1 MSVGESASKLLQLE
15 LVIWCLV
22 TRIVHLSV
30 CQRTGLP
37 EPFFFFV
44 FFLHS
49 AESEGKKKE
58 EKKEMCNTVR
68 NTCIHCMAEKWYIYS
83 LVGER

>member
-37 EPFFFFV
+37 EPFFFLFS
-44 FFLHS
+44 FFILPR
-49 AESEGKKKE
+49 
-58 EKKEMCNTVR
+58 VR
-68 NTCIHCMAEKWYIYS
+68 AKRKRKRRRCVILLEIHVYTAWLKSGTYI
-83 LVGER
+83 LL